1 MKPVEIVLWVLLVL
15 TGVLVALIIWAWWY
29 YRPTIEFAL

>member
-15 TGVLVALIIWAWWY
+15 TAVLIALIAWAFWY
-29 YRPTIEFAL
+29 YRPTIDFRL